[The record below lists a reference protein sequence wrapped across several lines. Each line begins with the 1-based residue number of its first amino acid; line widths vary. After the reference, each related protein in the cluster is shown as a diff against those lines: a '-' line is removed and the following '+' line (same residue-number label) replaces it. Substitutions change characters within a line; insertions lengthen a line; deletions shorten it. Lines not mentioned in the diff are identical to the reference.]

1 VRLSTTPQAHGLTHA
16 DLGVGVSVGIKRL
29 LTLSLIQRHARH
41 IGLDSL
47 LYLLYLLWLDRL
59 LYGLRCPL
67 CWDR

>member
-16 DLGVGVSVGIKRL
+16 DLGVGVSVGIERL
-29 LTLSLIQRHARH
+29 LTLSLIQRHASH
-41 IGLDSL
+41 VGLGG
-47 LYLLYLLWLDRL
+47 LLYLLWLDRL